1 MPETPLID
9 PSEQRLRPD
18 EAVAAE
24 VVFSGVYQSFT
35 DYAKSRPTER
45 KRYIDGQETMVSVN
59 PALEFVQGRFE
70 EAGKSIEPLA
80 AQPMRPSDIS
90 EKFLEEVTNEAKSV
104 YDSNPVAVGARVA
117 RAKQVV
123 TGLIGRACKMF
134 EDGEADGLTLKV
146 FFDRMQGLKYGL
158 SLGYNNLVTKTDEPI
173 SNEDTQVRYAQTIHD
188 TFAGKPNVEE
198 QESGAFLHVNG
209 QRYLDSG
216 STTTER
222 FYVSPKLNGNPAEV
236 VKIWA
241 GTLEDLGLGD
251 KLYYKVAEGLSHRY
265 DALIAYASPE
275 TATEMEQAV
284 AEFARRCPPE
294 LLSDSVIPT
303 GVEVAKGIARA
314 PEPHEL
320 NTLLRY
326 RGKETISYNEF
337 ACAVTELALRRA
349 SYDFMQQGVQPD
361 QVSPKALSEAAK
373 PYFVQFVKLSGL
385 DPITMRVTQMPEIL
399 PSA

>member
-1 MPETPLID
+1 MSETPVIN

-18 EAVAAE
+18 EVMAADAV
-24 VVFSGVYQSFT
+24 FNGVYQSFA
-35 DYAKSRPTER
+35 DYAKGRPTER
-45 KRYIDGQETMVSVN
+45 KQFIDGQETMVAVN
-59 PALEFVQGRFE
+59 PALEFVQQRFE

-80 AQPMRPSDIS
+80 TQPMRPSDIS
-90 EKFLEEVTNEAKSV
+90 EKFIQEATTEAKSV
-104 YDSNPVAVGARVA
+104 YDGNPMAAGTRVE
-117 RAKQVV
+117 RASRLVS
-123 TGLIGRACKMF
+123 GFIDRASRMF

-146 FFDRMQGLKYGL
+146 FFDRIQGFKYGL
-158 SLGYNNLVTKTDEPI
+158 SLGYNNLVTKSDEPMPDK
-173 SNEDTQVRYAQTIHD
+173 NTQVQFAQTVHD

-209 QRYLDSG
+209 QRYLASG

-349 SYDFMQQGVQPD
+349 SYDFMQQGVQSD
-361 QVSPKALSEAAK
+361 QVTPKALSEAAK

-385 DPITMRVTQMPEIL
+385 DPVTMR
-399 PSA
+399 AA